1 MNFWKKKVSKVALAA
16 ALLPLMGLLAQHV
29 PPPPPSAEDVA
40 VPVALATAEP
50 PRLIGLA
57 PIPVHSRPT
66 ACCASIRRELRF
78 EMISDESQ
86 EQHARRP
93 AVCLAVYH
101 PGG

>member
-1 MNFWKKKVSKVALAA
+1 MSFRKRKVSRAALAA
-16 ALLPLMGLLAQHV
+16 VLLPALGLLAQHAG
-29 PPPPPSAEDVA
+29 PTPLPRLPATIPA
-40 VPVALATAEP
+40 ALATAEP

-57 PIPVHSRPT
+57 PIAVHGRPT
-66 ACCASIRRELRF
+66 AGCASIRRELRF

-101 PGG
+101 PGS